1 LGAERRGEGAAFLV
15 LEPGAAARARGATV
29 LGEISAAAWRAL
41 PARPWGVGRVRRS
54 RAIREALRAAGARP
68 TDVGWVYASG
78 SHDEARDRWEAD
90 VLRAALG
97 TKAIVSLGQQLGRHA
112 GLGVLRVAAAAWTAR
127 SGLLPLTEG
136 TPGVERVR
144 AGRGLVHGLARGG
157 AHVALVGGAAGSPS
171 SSFPRTTECRRSTT
185 SAP

>member
-1 LGAERRGEGAAFLV
+1 GAERRGEGAAFVV
-15 LEPGAAARARGATV
+15 LEPPAAARGRGAGV

-41 PARPWGVGRVRRS
+41 PARPWGVGRTRRS
-54 RAIREALRAAGARP
+54 RAIHAALSSAGARP
-68 TDVGWVYASG
+68 SDVGWVYASG
-78 SHDEARDRWEAD
+78 SPDGARERWEAE

-97 TKAIVSLGQQLGRHA
+97 SKALVSSLGQRLGRHA

-127 SGLLPLTEG
+127 SGLLPLTDG
-136 TPGVERVR
+136 TGGVERVR
-144 AGRGLVHGLARGG
+144 PGRGLVHGLARGG
-157 AHVALVGGAAGSPS
+157 THVALVGGAAGSPS